1 VLRHAKFSAATV
13 PVDLGERFL
22 ELRGAA
28 EIALDRVGQ
37 RTAAGISSPSVHE
50 HVTP

>member
-1 VLRHAKFSAATV
+1 LS
-13 PVDLGERFL
+13 LGEHHL

-37 RTAAGISSPSVHE
+37 RTAAGKSSPGVHE